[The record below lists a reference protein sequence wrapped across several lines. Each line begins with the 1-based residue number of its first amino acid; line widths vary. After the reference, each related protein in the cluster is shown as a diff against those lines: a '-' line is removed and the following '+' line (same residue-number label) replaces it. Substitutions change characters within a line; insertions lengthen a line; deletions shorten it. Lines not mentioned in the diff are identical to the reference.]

1 MSGGGQEFEIIA
13 RIFAPLAS
21 ESGALEL
28 KDDAAVLTVTDGHE
42 LVVTCDTLVEG
53 VHFLKD
59 DPPRSIGHKALAANI
74 SDLTAKGARGYV
86 YTLSLAVPN
95 ETGIDW
101 LEEFA
106 AGLREVQEQTGIS
119 LVGGDTT
126 SASGPPVITIT
137 ALGLVSP
144 EHAVT
149 RLGAKTG
156 DRIYVSGTIGDAYL
170 GLRLLQGPDLAA
182 AWGLS
187 DVDVAFLVDRYR
199 RPALNSELALL
210 VRNFAKA
217 SIDVSDGLI
226 GDIEK
231 LCRVSHVGARIETAA
246 VPFSEAV
253 KTALAREPGLL
264 PDLITAGDDYV
275 VVAAVSEKSAEAFE
289 SEAEAHETCF
299 TPLGEI
305 TNAADGVQ
313 VVDGRGQVMTLKRK
327 GFSHF

>member
-1 MSGGGQEFEIIA
+1 MTGAEFEIIA
-13 RIFAPLAS
+13 RIFAPLAN

-28 KDDAAVLTVTDGHE
+28 KDDAAVLAVAEGHE

-59 DPPRSIGHKALAANI
+59 DPPRTIGFKTLAANI

-86 YTLSLAVPN
+86 YTLSLAVPKDVR
-95 ETGIDW
+95 TDW

-106 AGLREVQEQTGIS
+106 EGLKDVQERTGIS

-126 SASGPPVITIT
+126 GSPGPPVITIT

-144 EHAVT
+144 AQAVT
-149 RLGAKTG
+149 RLGAKPG
-156 DRIYVSGTIGDAYL
+156 DRLYVSGTIGDAYL
-170 GLRLLQGPDLAA
+170 GLRLLQEPDLAR

-187 DVDVAFLVDRYR
+187 NDEIAFLVDRYR
-199 RPALNSELALL
+199 RPALNDELAVL

-217 SIDVSDGLI
+217 AIDVSDGLI

-231 LCRVSHVGARIETAA
+231 LCRVSHVGARVETEN
-246 VPFSEAV
+246 VPFSDAA
-253 KTALAREPGLL
+253 KTVLARDPERL

-275 VVAAVSEKSAEAFE
+275 VVVAVSEKSADAFE
-289 SEAEAHETCF
+289 SESRAQNAQMTALGTIAEASE
-299 TPLGEI
+299 GIE
-305 TNAADGVQ
+305 AVGGQ
-313 VVDGRGQVMTLKRK
+313 GRVLDLNSK